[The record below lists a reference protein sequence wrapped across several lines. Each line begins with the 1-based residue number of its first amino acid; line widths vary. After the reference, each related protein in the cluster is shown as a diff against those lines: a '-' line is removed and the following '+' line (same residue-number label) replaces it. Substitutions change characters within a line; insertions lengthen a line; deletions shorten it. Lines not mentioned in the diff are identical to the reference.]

1 MRQRKTLRPYTKR
14 GTIGTMKL
22 VHIRMEQEMID
33 ALRKEAD
40 RLSAELGMS
49 VTVSD
54 VLRMAARDRLNKS
67 SSEAA
72 K

>member
-1 MRQRKTLRPYTKR
+1 
-14 GTIGTMKL
+14 MKL
-22 VHIRMEQEMID
+22 VHIRMEQEMIE